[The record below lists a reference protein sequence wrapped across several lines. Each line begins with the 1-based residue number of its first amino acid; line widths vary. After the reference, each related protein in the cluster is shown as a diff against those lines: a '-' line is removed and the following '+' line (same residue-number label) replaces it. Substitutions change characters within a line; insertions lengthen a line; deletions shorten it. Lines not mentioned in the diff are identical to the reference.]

1 MIRLFPVVEFYI
13 TNVCNLTCRG
23 CNRFNN
29 YNFKGHQRWA
39 DHAEAYEAWSK
50 RLDLPRICIIGGEP
64 TLNPDLESWVM
75 NIRRLWPDAI
85 DIFVQTNGTY
95 QRPEHLTFRK
105 KYDVGFALSLHD
117 PSTAEELKAKWKNV
131 TSGVIE
137 AYTFHQSAVIKKDE
151 HYILHN
157 NDPQQAFNSC
167 DMKHDHTMYQ
177 GKLYKC
183 PAMSN
188 LPDFDQQFGLHL
200 DDRQRKLLY
209 SYTPLSAD
217 CSEDELQEFAKT
229 RDTPISQCEFCPSNL
244 KWHTAL
250 GEHRE
255 NLPKPNFSPQIQE
268 SDLIEFRYSTNQIQ
282 VDKQR

>member
-29 YNFKGHQRWA
+29 LNFKGHQRWA
-39 DHAEAYEAWSK
+39 DHASAYESWSK
-50 RLDLPRICIIGGEP
+50 RLDLPRITIIGGEP
-64 TLNPDLESWVM
+64 TLNPDLELWAS
-75 NIRRLWPDAI
+75 NLRRLWPEAVI
-85 DIFVQTNGTY
+85 MIQTNGTY
-95 QRPEHLTFRK
+95 QRPEHLTFWN
-105 KYDVGFALSLHD
+105 KYRVGFGLSLHD
-117 PSTAEELKAKWKNV
+117 PATAEELKVKWK
-131 TSGVIE
+131 GYAGEIE
-137 AYTFHQSAVIKKDE
+137 AFTFHQSTVIKQDD
-151 HYILHN
+151 HHILHTS
-157 NDPQQAFNSC
+157 DPIKAFAAC
-167 DMKHDHTMYQ
+167 DMKHDHTRYQ
-177 GKLYKC
+177 GQLYKC
-183 PAMSN
+183 PAISN
-188 LPDFDQQFGLHL
+188 LPDFDQQFDLRL